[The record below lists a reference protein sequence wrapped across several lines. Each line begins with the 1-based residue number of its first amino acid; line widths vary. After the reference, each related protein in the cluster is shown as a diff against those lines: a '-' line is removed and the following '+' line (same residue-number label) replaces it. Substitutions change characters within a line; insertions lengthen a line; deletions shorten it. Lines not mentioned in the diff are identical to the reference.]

1 MFFFFFGNR
10 ILIFAGHETTA
21 TALCRALH
29 ALAAHPRAQERL
41 KREVVD
47 AFAFAARASD
57 NKDKAAASVSERC
70 PATANGCQP
79 SRGENANGLNG
90 HEGSVDEDAD
100 LEADVDVDV
109 DLDKLPYLDAV
120 VRETLRLYPPVYM
133 VHRTYVPSFLLT
145 YVEVSALTLM
155 LTYYPFPLQRNARH
169 CPSALHARAAYAP
182 S

>member
-1 MFFFFFGNR
+1 M
-10 ILIFAGHETTA
+10 
-21 TALCRALH
+21 
-29 ALAAHPRAQERL
+29 
-41 KREVVD
+41 VD
-47 AFAFAARASD
+47 AFTFAASARA
-57 NKDKAAASVSERC
+57 AAASVKGERC

-79 SRGENANGLNG
+79 SRGENVNGLNG

-100 LEADVDVDV
+100 LEADADVDV

-145 YVEVSALTLM
+145 YVEVSALTLT
-155 LTYYPFPLQRNARH
+155 LTYYLFFPFQRNARH